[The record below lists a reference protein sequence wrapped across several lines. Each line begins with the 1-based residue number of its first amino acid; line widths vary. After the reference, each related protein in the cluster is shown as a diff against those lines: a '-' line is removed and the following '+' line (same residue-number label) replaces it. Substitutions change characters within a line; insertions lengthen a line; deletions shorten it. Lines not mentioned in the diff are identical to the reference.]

1 MSALTPWPRT
11 HTLCPHLLT
20 ISDPS
25 MKRDSLLPEISG
37 AGTQT
42 HLQREAHPPIPVP
55 DARLTRADATLL
67 HRLRTGSAF
76 TRLALH
82 RYGRAG
88 RVDSP
93 ECTVCGDPEDITHIL
108 LICPEY
114 DAARKVLFAT
124 VLNAGGQTATTTC
137 LLFPTGSR
145 RQAWSIFRAVLE
157 FLHQTELA
165 ERL

>member
-1 MSALTPWPRT
+1 PRT

-20 ISDPS
+20 TSDPFT
-25 MKRDSLLPEISG
+25 KRDFLLPEISG
-37 AGTQT
+37 VGTLT
-42 HLQREAHPPIPVP
+42 HLQREAHPPSQ
-55 DARLTRADATLL
+55 ADASLL
-67 HRLRTGSAF
+67 YRLWTGSAF

-124 VLNAGGQTATTTC
+124 VLKAGGQTATTTR